1 MGLDRGMNSKSRLSD
16 GQEDELPC
24 ELIELAK
31 QIAQVP
37 GPNHEDLDAAF
48 CRVVDAVKRR
58 RRILAIVQEALSQ
71 LRLDIK
77 YLMFDL
83 DVTRKERDELLERLE

>member
-1 MGLDRGMNSKSRLSD
+1 MNSTSRLPNSGTD
-16 GQEDELPC
+16 QLPH

-31 QIAQVP
+31 QIAKLPADQQP
-37 GPNHEDLDAAF
+37 GMEAAF
-48 CRVVDAVKRR
+48 SRVVDAVNRR
-58 RRILAIVQEALSQ
+58 RRILSLVQEALSQ

-83 DVTRKERDELLERLE
+83 EVTRQERDELKEEFDD